1 MLQLLG
7 QQKKNKNQIQFL
19 FSDLVIARI
28 KYTDKSNLRE
38 AGRILVHS
46 FRKIKSV
53 MEGRTWQQTRAAC
66 WQEPEA
72 RSTLLKQRVDRRQAS
87 YKASRLVLQDV
98 STSSPNSATSWGL
111 RLRMCNSIRK
121 HFKFNPLQGVTSKI
135 YYVKLY

>member
-7 QQKKNKNQIQFL
+7 QQKKNKNKNQIQFL
-19 FSDLVIARI
+19 FSDFFIARI

-72 RSTLLKQRVDRRQAS
+72 GSTLWKQRVDRRQAS
-87 YKASRLVLQDV
+87 YRSRGLGSRMSPPPPQTVLPAGD
-98 STSSPNSATSWGL
+98 
-111 RLRMCNSIRK
+111 
-121 HFKFNPLQGVTSKI
+121 
-135 YYVKLY
+135 